1 MKNIILVCLSIL
13 FGSTLHAQDLIME
26 SANASE
32 KQVGVNITDFF
43 LTFLSF
49 NNPPDNSTPSIL
61 VLYKKTKNGK
71 RKRYGFGGR
80 VSWDQQSDGDK
91 FFSTRVNFNFGR
103 EFVKKIG
110 SKWKTYAGYET
121 RLSGSYFHAIESLS
135 NDEEE
140 KDFNRSASIGWQGLV
155 GLEYHINNRLSLL
168 AETSYGVSFNYF
180 LSKSENSNPKRRESY
195 SAGTFYLAP
204 TSLILSYHF

>member
-1 MKNIILVCLSIL
+1 MKNIILIFLSIF
-13 FGSTLHAQDLIME
+13 FGNALHAQDLLKEPTNI
-26 SANASE
+26 NE
-32 KQVGVNITDFF
+32 KQIGINVTDFF

-61 VLYKKTKNGK
+61 ILYKKNKNGK
-71 RKRYGFGGR
+71 RKRFGFGGR
-80 VSWDQQSDGDK
+80 ISWEKQSDDDR

-110 SKWKTYAGYET
+110 NKWVTYVGYET
-121 RLSGSYFHAIESLS
+121 RLSGSYFQAIEIVS

-140 KDFNRSASIGWQGLV
+140 KDFSRSASIGWQGLV
-155 GLEYHINNRLSLL
+155 GLEYHINDRLSLL
-168 AETSYGVSFNYF
+168 TETSYGISFNYF
-180 LSKSENSNPKRRESY
+180 LNKSENSNPKRRESY
-195 SAGTFYLAP
+195 SARTFYLPP